1 MKTYIFVSIFALLA
15 VFFSVVSVMSFL
27 EKGFLFNNAWIWASN
42 QEREAMDKKPHYRQ
56 SAIGFALCAAEFWI
70 MALECV
76 LSTGWLWVLV
86 ILLGIGLLVY
96 AVVSEKRK

>member
-1 MKTYIFVSIFALLA
+1 MKAYIFVSVFTVFAIA
-15 VFFSVVSVMSFL
+15 FSVISLMSFQ
-27 EKGFLFNNAWIWASN
+27 EKGFLFNNAWIWASK

-76 LSTGWLWVLV
+76 LATG
-86 ILLGIGLLVY
+86 
-96 AVVSEKRK
+96 